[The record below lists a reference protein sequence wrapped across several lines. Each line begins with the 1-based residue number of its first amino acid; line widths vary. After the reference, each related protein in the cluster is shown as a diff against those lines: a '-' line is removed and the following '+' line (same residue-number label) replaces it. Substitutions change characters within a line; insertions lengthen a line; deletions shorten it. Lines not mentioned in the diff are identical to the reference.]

1 MKGIVFSFLIAGRD
15 PPVPS
20 WSWPVSMP
28 EHWKLGR
35 AAVGVPVRDS
45 VRTKA
50 SDDPQAAEQ
59 AEAKTKAQTEAHT
72 EVQTEEWT
80 GRPQLYLQMN
90 TSKVMR

>member
-1 MKGIVFSFLIAGRD
+1 M
-15 PPVPS
+15 PS

-28 EHWKLGR
+28 ERWKLVR
-35 AAVGVPVRDS
+35 QAVVGVPVRVP

-50 SDDPQAAEQ
+50 PDDPQAAGQ

-90 TSKVMR
+90 TSKVMTWEEARAETTHTYTP